1 MNQLSKF
8 LNKRNHSS
16 NEHERDED
24 MDSFQMNSVELNISQ
39 IENNLLD
46 WNIPKQNINT
56 IYKIGTF
63 DFLSDYSI
71 KTHEQTIPINRDYQN
86 MQLLSAEA
94 IKRHRKIY
102 KFLHIGLIQVAIKPM
117 FRLGIDAPVLVI
129 LRDARHMNFNNSLL
143 AMAESNISNGPIYF
157 NCYPNFT
164 IGLFDPNILDTLT
177 LTIKTKNLEFKE
189 RTNAAVVIYRIYYKT
204 MTTTVEPKSRIIS
217 PKNETIIFEAN
228 TMHTKV
234 KTPKRLRW
242 DEITQSLTWNLQD
255 INPPKPIQIENQTFQ
270 IIEHS
275 DGSIDI
281 SFNNQEF
288 LRNSIGST
296 SNRNESLIN
305 KQENLRRC
313 HSMKLRG
320 IDFLRNIPR
329 PLYEDNQSET
339 NTYNPTKS
347 DMDNYSQLND

>member
-8 LNKRNHSS
+8 LNKRSHSS
-16 NEHERDED
+16 NAIEQEED
-24 MDSFQMNSVELNISQ
+24 IDMNSLHMNSVELNISQ

-46 WNIPKQNINT
+46 WSIPKQNINA

-63 DFLSDYSI
+63 DFLQDYSI
-71 KTHEQTIPINRDYQN
+71 KTHEQTIPINKEYQN
-86 MQLLSAEA
+86 MQLLSVEA
-94 IKRHRKIY
+94 IKRHRKNY

-117 FRLGIDAPVLVI
+117 FRLGIDAPVLLI
-129 LRDARHMNFNNSLL
+129 LRDARHTNFNNSLL

-204 MTTTVEPKSRIIS
+204 MTTTIEPKTKIVS
-217 PKNETIIFEAN
+217 PRDETIIFEAN

-242 DEITQSLTWNLQD
+242 NEITQSLTWNLQD
-255 INPPKPIQIENQTFQ
+255 INPPKPIELENQTSN

-281 SFNNQEF
+281 IFNQE
-288 LRNSIGST
+288 LPRHSIGTST
-296 SNRNESLIN
+296 SRNTI
-305 KQENLRRC
+305 ENNIRRC
-313 HSMKLRG
+313 QSMKIKG
-320 IDFLRNIPR
+320 IDFSSNIPR
-329 PLYEDNQSET
+329 PLYEENLSENDN
-339 NTYNPTKS
+339 YNPTKS
-347 DMDNYSQLND
+347 DMENYSELND